1 MVRDGLGAKDVAH
14 SERLGVSWK
23 VADVA
28 TVAEVY
34 SPGPHAMMGM
44 KELPARR
51 RTCISLFEPI
61 HTFENNR
68 ILYVLKLC

>member
-23 VADVA
+23 AADVA

-34 SPGPHAMMGM
+34 SPAPRAMMDHE
-44 KELPARR
+44 ELPA
-51 RTCISLFEPI
+51 
-61 HTFENNR
+61 
-68 ILYVLKLC
+68 

>member
-51 RTCISLFEPI
+51 RTDNDGDDDIYIMMKCLSVCHE
-61 HTFENNR
+61 
-68 ILYVLKLC
+68 K

>member
-14 SERLGVSWK
+14 SGRLGVSWK

-44 KELPARR
+44 KELPAQR
-51 RTCISLFEPI
+51 RTMPMYKNIFW
-61 HTFENNR
+61 
-68 ILYVLKLC
+68 